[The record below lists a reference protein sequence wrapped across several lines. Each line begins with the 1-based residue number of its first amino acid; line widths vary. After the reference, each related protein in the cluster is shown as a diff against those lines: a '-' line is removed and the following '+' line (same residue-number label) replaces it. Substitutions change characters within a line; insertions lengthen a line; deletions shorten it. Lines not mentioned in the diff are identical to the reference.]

1 MLWTTEA
8 SGDACYLLPI
18 FYHISHLACRQD
30 HIIVFVCE
38 FFILFAHIVRVY
50 DQIKLELFKLFVSHT
65 GAKSW
70 TTPQLTD
77 LQTANHLE
85 TLQGHYWHEYRTNAT
100 HIE

>member
-30 HIIVFVCE
+30 HIIVLVCE

-50 DQIKLELFKLFVSHT
+50 DQIKLELFKKIVFLFN
-65 GAKSW
+65 
-70 TTPQLTD
+70 D
-77 LQTANHLE
+77 LSTALSFLDVELRN
-85 TLQGHYWHEYRTNAT
+85 NFK
-100 HIE
+100 

>member
-50 DQIKLELFKLFVSHT
+50 DQIKLELFKKKLF
-65 GAKSW
+65 
-70 TTPQLTD
+70 
-77 LQTANHLE
+77 N
-85 TLQGHYWHEYRTNAT
+85 
-100 HIE
+100 